1 DLSQLVDADD
11 DNWQLVDVQSYNAS
25 VTPKEPDNITNKV
38 LEFTAAMPGEHII
51 SYVIADHYNNFS
63 YGLVKVSVT
72 AKESE
77 IDWGDLN
84 VLNKKFISPVTYSDG
99 IESGFHVFPLW
110 DSVKSNTI
118 SGYNIFSG
126 DAYCRT
132 LGNLPTEEQMNALHV
147 KHYELNG
154 SGELNKWPMEKK
166 YLIKDN
172 ASYFSYD
179 ISSGLK
185 GEKVTASSGA
195 YYVTC
200 IQDENI
206 SLSTVGNIEIN
217 PDDKNERVLFGTIT
231 KHPDM
236 NVAIYQIPE
245 LDGGGN
251 LLGSD
256 VDLLVSGSGSEL
268 SITTLNNELGTY
280 AIKVMDTS
288 NPENYITSQLVNYI
302 PRTLASA
309 TIDIVKTRNGKLFTN
324 SPSVAYLKKINGQ
337 SIADAIQKEGEKGK
351 DAQGPAG
358 DFYKF
363 NFEHA
368 ENLCDHY
375 NTLSIGDRDDWRL
388 PTKKELKDQLFK
400 EFDNMFEARGWPTAI
415 RYWTKTSTD
424 PNTYNTVRLSNGA
437 VGSNPNEENN
447 NYYVSCVSGPEKPD
461 LAGEEIDFV
470 YDKYGNLFTSSPS
483 DAYLRSIGGPNYDR
497 YNIGDGIKGP
507 EGKFGLFNW
516 ENAKKVCDTYK
527 KKKIH
532 SRDNWRLPSQEELQ
546 RLYFKDGAGPNAFDF
561 FNKHGWPVSNY
572 YWTRTLVDTIYPDKY
587 YFSFS
592 LFNGNYYSRVLKETL
607 FVSCVSVPDS

>member
-1 DLSQLVDADD
+1 
-11 DNWQLVDVQSYNAS
+11 
-25 VTPKEPDNITNKV
+25 
-38 LEFTAAMPGEHII
+38 
-51 SYVIADHYNNFS
+51 
-63 YGLVKVSVT
+63 
-72 AKESE
+72 
-77 IDWGDLN
+77 
-84 VLNKKFISPVTYSDG
+84 
-99 IESGFHVFPLW
+99 FHVFPLW

-118 SGYNIFSG
+118 SGYNIFIG

-132 LGNLPTEEQMNALHV
+132 LGNLPTEEQMNALYV

-154 SGELNKWPMEKK
+154 SGELNNWPMEKK

-200 IQDENI
+200 IQNENI

-236 NVAIYQIPE
+236 NVSISQIPE
-245 LDGGGN
+245 LEGGGN

-256 VDLLVSGSGSEL
+256 VELLVSGSGSEL

-280 AIKVMDTS
+280 AIKVMDAS

-309 TIDIVKTRNGKLFTN
+309 TIDIVKTSNGNLFTN

-337 SIADAIQKEGEKGK
+337 SVADAIQKEGAEGEV
-351 DAQGPAG
+351 AQGPAG

-363 NFEHA
+363 NFSHA
-368 ENLCDHY
+368 ENLCGHY
-375 NTLSIGDRDDWRL
+375 NSMSIGYRDDWRL
-388 PTKKELKDQLFK
+388 PSKHELKYQLYK
-400 EFDNMFEARGWPTAI
+400 EFDNMFTARGWPTAI

-424 PNTYNTVRLSNGA
+424 PNTYNTVSLSTGE

-447 NYYVSCVSGPEKPD
+447 NYYVSCVSG
-461 LAGEEIDFV
+461 LAGPEIPPVDEIAFV
-470 YDKYGNLFTSSPS
+470 YDINGNLFTSSPS
-483 DAYLRSIGGPNYDR
+483 VSYIDNTILLDKDTGDVLEEDGTHGPSGYFYTFDWDEAVALCET
-497 YNIGDGIKGP
+497 YNKKHVLGR
-507 EGKFGLFNW
+507 ENW
-516 ENAKKVCDTYK
+516 
-527 KKKIH
+527 
-532 SRDNWRLPSQEELQ
+532 SLPSLKELQ
-546 RLYFKDGAGPNAFDF
+546 GLYPVFGNMFLSENWPTRKRYWSDTNANNILHFMADLKDGKSAYN
-561 FNKHGWPVSNY
+561 NNSSKQY
-572 YWTRTLVDTIYPDKY
+572 
-587 YFSFS
+587 
-592 LFNGNYYSRVLKETL
+592 
-607 FVSCVSVPDS
+607 VSCRSVVY